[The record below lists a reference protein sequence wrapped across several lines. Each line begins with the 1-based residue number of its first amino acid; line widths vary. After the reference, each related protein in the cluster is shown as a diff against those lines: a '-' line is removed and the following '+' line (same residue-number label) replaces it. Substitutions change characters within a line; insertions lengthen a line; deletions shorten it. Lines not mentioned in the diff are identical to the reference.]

1 VGLMPELQAVAAW
14 YSGPLSYDHP
24 GQLAWSSIFD
34 SREAPAV
41 IVDGDGYGILEAPHW
56 LQVGGN
62 PDRADGVI
70 EWARFRA
77 SGFNVMALDG
87 PLADRLAQSGGQ
99 AVPGDT
105 WFVQQVIDLAGVT
118 LPKIEGYRFRHVH
131 RDEAAARAA
140 CHRAAWS
147 DTVPSGMS
155 AQMYERL
162 METPYYDAGLDWVAV
177 AEHSGEMAASCTV
190 WRCGDVALVEPVG
203 CAGAHRRRG
212 LGSGGHPRRARGSP
226 GGWGCHRH
234 RSSTGRLRISRPG
247 SSLPVDWLHRPG
259 THPGVPFL
267 LMRSVIINSRLGT
280 QTVTQLRFS
289 IPSA

>member
-1 VGLMPELQAVAAW
+1 VPVGWTEGSFVGLLPELQAVAAR

-41 IVDGDGYGILEAPHW
+41 IVDGDAYGILEAPHW

-62 PDRADGVI
+62 PDRAGGVI

-87 PLADRLAQSGGQ
+87 PLADRLAQSGGR
-99 AVPGDT
+99 AIPREA
-105 WFVQQVIDLAGVT
+105 WFVQQVIDLAVVT
-118 LPKIEGYRFRHVH
+118 RPKIEGYRFRHVH
-131 RDEAAARAA
+131 RDEAAAKAA
-140 CHRAAWS
+140 CHHAAWS

-203 CAGAHRRRG
+203 CASAHRRRG
-212 LGSGGHPRRARGSP
+212 LGSGVTLAALVAAREDGAAIGIVRPRGDSGYPVPVRLYRSIGFTDQART
-226 GGWGCHRH
+226 RE
-234 RSSTGRLRISRPG
+234 
-247 SSLPVDWLHRPG
+247 
-259 THPGVPFL
+259 F
-267 LMRSVIINSRLGT
+267 
-280 QTVTQLRFS
+280 RFS
-289 IPSA
+289 